1 MMSDLLR
8 RQGEAVNEKRIRR
21 LMRLMGL
28 MAIYPIP
35 FRVGGKDI
43 SP

>member
-8 RQGEAVNEKRIRR
+8 RQGRQLMKTHQR